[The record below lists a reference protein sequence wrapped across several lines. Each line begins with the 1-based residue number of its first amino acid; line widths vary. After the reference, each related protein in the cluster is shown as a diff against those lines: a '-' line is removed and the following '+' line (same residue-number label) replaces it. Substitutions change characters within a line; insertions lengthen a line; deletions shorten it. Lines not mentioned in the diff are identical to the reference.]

1 MKIVFIVGTRPEFIK
16 VAPVYKVFKEDLRY
30 EAILISTGQHLTMLR
45 QLYDFFEIVPNYDLE
60 VMSQNQSLSSLSSV
74 LMEKLHNLFDKLEP
88 DYVLIQGDTTTT
100 FISSLAAYYKKIPV
114 LHLEA
119 GLRTQNNYSPF
130 PEEVNRKLT
139 SVIAEYHFCPTILAI
154 ENLKKENIEKNVY
167 EVGNTV
173 IDSLTW
179 AKEKVGENQGQYDAK
194 FGYLKSYKEIV
205 LITAHRRESFEGG
218 ISDIASAIKELAL
231 EHKNYA
237 FVYPVHLNPNV
248 KEIVYNEIDDIS
260 NVFLLEPLN
269 YDEMVYLMMS
279 SYIIM
284 TDSGGI
290 QEEAP
295 SLNKP
300 VIVLRDTTERV
311 EAIDANTCVLAGSN
325 TQQIVSVFNGIAAN
339 VDTYTAMA
347 NAINPYGDGTS
358 ASQLKNIIDLKIF
371 K

>member
-16 VAPVYKVFKEDLRY
+16 VAPVYKVFKEALRY

-45 QLYDFFEIVPNYDLE
+45 QLYDFFEIVPDYDLE
-60 VMSQNQSLSSLSSV
+60 VMSENQSLSSLSSV
-74 LMEKLHNLFDKLEP
+74 LMEKLHVIFDDLEP
-88 DYVLIQGDTTTT
+88 DYVLVQGDTTTT
-100 FISSLAAYYKKIPV
+100 FISSLVAYYKKIPI

-139 SVIAEYHFCPTILAI
+139 SVIAEYHFCPTKRAF
-154 ENLKKENIEKNVY
+154 ENLLKESIMSNTYV
-167 EVGNTV
+167 VGNTV
-173 IDSLTW
+173 IDSLNWT
-179 AKEKVGENQGQYDAK
+179 KSKVTVNQSQYDTK
-194 FGYLKSYKEIV
+194 FEYLKSFEKIV
-205 LITAHRRESFEGG
+205 LITAHRRESFQGG
-218 ISDIASAIKELAL
+218 IREIASAIKELAL
-231 EHKNYA
+231 KNKHYA

-248 KEIVYNEIDDIS
+248 KDIVYAEINNIS

-269 YDEMVYLMMS
+269 YDEIVYLMMS
-279 SYIIM
+279 SFIIM

-300 VIVLRDTTERV
+300 VIVLRDTTERL

-325 TQQIVSVFNGIAAN
+325 TKQIVSVFNDIVAN

-347 NAINPYGDGTS
+347 NAKNPYGDGTS
-358 ASQLKNIIDLKIF
+358 ASQLKKILDQQIF